1 MIRRTKQARLEE
13 IQVLKEDI
21 EHYAQLYINQPTPS
35 SPPAIPIQFVKPLS
49 YEFRVA
55 EVVDKDGKIV
65 SVKLQMQIHE
75 HDEFGS
81 ATLKSYWQDVPRIK
95 MDKNGNFL

>member
-1 MIRRTKQARLEE
+1 MTITLTSKH
-13 IQVLKEDI
+13 I
-21 EHYAQLYINQPTPS
+21 YP
-35 SPPAIPIQFVKPLS
+35 SPPQPVAIPVQFVKPLS

-55 EVVDKDGKIV
+55 EIVEDGVVT
-65 SVKLQMQIHE
+65 SVKLQVQTFE

-81 ATLKSYWQDVPRIK
+81 GSMKQYWQDVPRVK

>member
-1 MIRRTKQARLEE
+1 MQTLMTKQLW
-13 IQVLKEDI
+13 L
-21 EHYAQLYINQPTPS
+21 TT
-35 SPPAIPIQFVKPLS
+35 PPATSFPFVKPLS

-55 EVVDKDGKIV
+55 EIVEDGVIT
-65 SVKLQMQIHE
+65 SVRLQVQIHE

-95 MDKNGNFL
+95 MDKNGNFINS